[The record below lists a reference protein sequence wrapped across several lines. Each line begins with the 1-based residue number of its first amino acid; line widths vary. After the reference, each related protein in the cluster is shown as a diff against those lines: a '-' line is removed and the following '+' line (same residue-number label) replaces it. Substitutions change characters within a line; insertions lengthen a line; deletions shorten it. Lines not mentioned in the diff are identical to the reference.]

1 MKPWIILLIII
12 CGLLVFSVAIANQ
25 PSPMSLSL
33 GSPAH
38 PGPSEEGRRPV
49 VVELFTS
56 EGCSSCPPADE
67 LLTRLE
73 RTQPIPSAE
82 IIALSEHVDYW
93 NDLGWADPFSSSAFS
108 ARQRAYAQAFRND
121 GVYTPQMVVDGQA
134 EFVGS
139 NLARA
144 RAAIEAAA
152 RAPKAAVTITRAST
166 NGGTVSFRVRVEGLP
181 PASPSDAAEVLLAI
195 TEDNL
200 QSNVARG
207 ENAGRRLRHTAT
219 VRRLELIGSIKP
231 QATQPFIIET
241 AVALAPQWKRE
252 NLRAVALVQ
261 QQVSRRVLGAAAIAL
276 AGK

>member
-1 MKPWIILLIII
+1 MKPWIILLMIIG
-12 CGLLVFSVAIANQ
+12 GLLVLSVAIANQ
-25 PSPMSLSL
+25 PLPVLSL
-33 GSPAH
+33 DSPAH
-38 PGPSEEGRRPV
+38 PGASAGERRPV

-73 RTQPIPSAE
+73 QTQPIPGAE

-152 RAPKAAVTITRAST
+152 RAPKAMVAIARAGA

-181 PASPSDAAEVLLAI
+181 PASPGDTAEVLLAI
-195 TEDNL
+195 TEDDL
-200 QSNVARG
+200 QSQVARG

-219 VRRLELIGSIKP
+219 VRWLEVIGSIEP
-231 QATQPFIIET
+231 QATQPFIIEK
-241 AVALAPQWKRE
+241 AIALAPQWKRE
-252 NLRAVALVQ
+252 KLRAVALVQ
-261 QQVSRRVLGAAAIAL
+261 QQVSRRVLGAAAMAL
-276 AGK
+276 VGK